1 MVWSKRERFLAVLEH
16 KVPDMVPI
24 TDLDIDGSI
33 VEKVTGVKMSGGG
46 QQSPTIGE
54 EASWQTVLKNIDA
67 VIDTHRKLDFDA
79 FLLTNYRLVRKGYNP
94 KFLDQETFIDEW
106 GRKMKIKKDTSIVW
120 YCGGTISTEEDLEA
134 FTPPD
139 ASELGRE
146 EVLIHAIKNAGKD
159 MVIGGEV
166 QTGFVISWEVRGGLD
181 KLIIDMHRNPTFA
194 RKVMKKC
201 ADACFEFAKMMLDDG
216 VDLPVLTDDYADNYG
231 PMISPALFREFELP
245 YLKRVIDAAKKRGVS
260 VMKHSDGNLYPILD
274 DIVDA
279 GITGLHPIEPG
290 PMDIADVKKR
300 YGNKIFLGGN
310 VDCKIVLP
318 YGSEA
323 DVRKD
328 VRRVIDAAGKDGG
341 LILTSSNSLHSS
353 VKVDN
358 IYTMV
363 DEARKYGR
371 YKTPDRR

>member
-1 MVWSKRERFLAVLEH
+1 MVWSHRDRFLAVLERRR
-16 KVPDMVPI
+16 PDMVPI

-33 VEKVTGVKMSGGG
+33 IEKVTGVQMSGGG

-54 EASWQTVLKNIDA
+54 EANWQTVLRNIDA
-67 VIDTHRKLDFDA
+67 IIDAHRKLDFDA
-79 FLLTNYRLVRKGYNP
+79 FLLTNYRLVRKGYKP
-94 KFLDQETFIDEW
+94 KFIDQETFIDEW
-106 GRKMKIKKDTSIVW
+106 GRKMRIRKDTGITW
-120 YCGGTISTEEDLEA
+120 YSGGTINTEEGLEA
-134 FTPPD
+134 FAPPD
-139 ASELGRE
+139 VREPGRE
-146 EVLIHAIKNAGKD
+146 EVLLHAIKNAGKD
-159 MVIGGEV
+159 MAIGGEV

-181 KLIIDMHRNPTFA
+181 KLIIDMRRNPTFA
-194 RKVMKKC
+194 RNVMRKF
-201 ADACFEFAKMMLDDG
+201 ADSCFEFAEMMLDDG
-216 VDLPVLTDDYADNYG
+216 VDLLVLTDDYADNHG

-245 YLKRVIDAAKKRGVS
+245 YLKRVIDGAKKKGVP

-318 YGSEA
+318 YGSES

-371 YKTPDRR
+371 YNMPDRG